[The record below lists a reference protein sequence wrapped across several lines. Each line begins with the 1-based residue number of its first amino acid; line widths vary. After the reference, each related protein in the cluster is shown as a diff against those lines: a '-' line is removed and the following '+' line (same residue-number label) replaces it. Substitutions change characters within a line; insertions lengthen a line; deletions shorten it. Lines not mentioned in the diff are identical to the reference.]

1 MVTITLLSMAMALSL
16 SVVVWR
22 MVRDD
27 RRRSEAR
34 VHALTDLVVRPD
46 IRASAPAPAIAL
58 TPPPQPSPWGT
69 RAAIVACLGL
79 ALTTIVLMTL
89 TAHTRASMPRPRE
102 AAVAVNPAR
111 LELLSLRDSREGGIL
126 TIAGLVG
133 NPRGAAALRD
143 VKVSAELFDS
153 SGTLVTSATAALDV
167 RTLAAGDQSP
177 FVLSVATARGV
188 ARYRVTFLNAD
199 GSVIQHVD
207 RRGQAPE
214 GSSW

>member
-1 MVTITLLSMAMALSL
+1 
-16 SVVVWR
+16 
-22 MVRDD
+22 
-27 RRRSEAR
+27 
-34 VHALTDLVVRPD
+34 
-46 IRASAPAPAIAL
+46 
-58 TPPPQPSPWGT
+58 
-69 RAAIVACLGL
+69 
-79 ALTTIVLMTL
+79 
-89 TAHTRASMPRPRE
+89 MPRPRE

-133 NPRGAAALRD
+133 NPRGA
-143 VKVSAELFDS
+143 
-153 SGTLVTSATAALDV
+153 AALDV